1 MPHDS
6 LSRQLAIIGNMLPEI
21 SRRCLSCGASVR
33 VRALFCPQ
41 CGQRL
46 EAESIA
52 PPPPSSLSSSTSK
65 PTENFDALRTRI
77 NIGSATQ
84 SSVEDEGLPVTAE
97 LNERAQRTAP
107 YISSD
112 EMPLPTPPSLA
123 QTFVPETNEDGS
135 SVGASS
141 LPASSPTQT
150 IAPVEVPIADKA
162 GNNRSQSFA
171 ATEVVSTNYETG
183 ARRHNVVAGSD
194 YEKSSRAERMRG
206 ASSAF
211 VEEASDDPGLRFVL
225 IAIALFLLFLVFLF
239 FSHIIG

>member
-1 MPHDS
+1 ME
-6 LSRQLAIIGNMLPEI
+6 PEI

-46 EAESIA
+46 EAEPVS
-52 PPPPSSLSSSTSK
+52 PPLPSSLSSSPSK
-65 PTENFDALRTRI
+65 PTENFDALRTQI

-84 SSVEDEGLPVTAE
+84 SSVDDEGLPVTAE

-107 YISSD
+107 YISTD
-112 EMPLPTPPSLA
+112 EMPLSTPPLA
-123 QTFVPETNEDGS
+123 QTLIPETNEDGS
-135 SVGASS
+135 SLVASS
-141 LPASSPTQT
+141 PPASSPTQT
-150 IAPVEVPIADKA
+150 IAPVDIAIANKTD
-162 GNNRSQSFA
+162 NNRSQSFS
-171 ATEVVSTNYETG
+171 ATEVLSTNYETG

-194 YEKSSRAERMRG
+194 YEKSSRAERMRD
-206 ASSAF
+206 ASTAF
-211 VEEASDDPGLRFVL
+211 IEEASDDPGLRFVL